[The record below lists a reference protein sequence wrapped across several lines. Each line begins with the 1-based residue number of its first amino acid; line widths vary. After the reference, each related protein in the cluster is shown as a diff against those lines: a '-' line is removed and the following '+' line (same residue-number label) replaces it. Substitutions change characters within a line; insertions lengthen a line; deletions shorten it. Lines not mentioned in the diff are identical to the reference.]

1 MSRQTIIKISI
12 TAVLAATSTVLMFL
26 SFKVPIMP
34 SFISFDFSDFPAL
47 VASFT
52 IGPLYGV
59 AVALVKNM
67 VNVMFTKTGGIG
79 ELCNF
84 ILSTIFVVSAG
95 LLKNKIKDLKG
106 IVIGSLVGAVAM
118 AGIGILTNYYIVYP
132 IYTLVIPMDAILGAY
147 RLIYPKTQNLLHAL
161 IIFNFPFTLVKGLIN
176 AAVAVIVLKRILPF
190 LMRMLPFKAK

>member
-1 MSRQTIIKISI
+1 
-12 TAVLAATSTVLMFL
+12 
-26 SFKVPIMP
+26 
-34 SFISFDFSDFPAL
+34 
-47 VASFT
+47 
-52 IGPLYGV
+52 
-59 AVALVKNM
+59 M
-67 VNVMFTKTGGIG
+67 VNVMLPKPEDR

-147 RLIYPKTQNLLHAL
+147 RLIYPKPKTCFMLLLSSTSRLHL
-161 IIFNFPFTLVKGLIN
+161 SKDL
-176 AAVAVIVLKRILPF
+176 
-190 LMRMLPFKAK
+190 